1 VLFWGASLLKT
12 GILAGLT
19 GIDTTIHWHVV
30 CCSLLELTESEETLL
45 PGFRWIVK
53 GIFHYLKQ

>member
-1 VLFWGASLLKT
+1 
-12 GILAGLT
+12 LT
-19 GIDTTIHWHVV
+19 GIDTTIHWHVI

-53 GIFHYLKQ
+53 GIFHCLKQ